1 MSARAASGEDQA
13 SDKTAPGT
21 LGADLAKRLRVKP
34 GSRVKLGKIDPAQT
48 YGHTKD
54 DAADILQAS
63 HDRLES
69 LQERL
74 WAGKGGSLLV
84 VLQGIDTAGK
94 DGTIRHVMTAF
105 NPQGCSVTGFGV
117 PTEEE
122 LAHDFLWRIHRHTPG
137 RGTISIFNRSH
148 YEDVLVVRVHDLVP
162 AKVWRKRYDQIN
174 AFEAHLAAN
183 GTTILKFFLWISPEE
198 QRDRLQARIDTPDKR
213 WKFSRGDLD
222 ERKLWDD
229 YRKAFEAAL
238 SRCSTDVAPW
248 YVIPSDRKWFRNLA
262 VAEILTQA
270 MEGMSLT
277 YPPAEDDISS
287 IVVK

>member
-1 MSARAASGEDQA
+1 MTAGSAEDGVA
-13 SDKTAPGT
+13 RTAGGGK

-34 GSRVKLGKIDPAQT
+34 GSRVKLGRIDPAET
-48 YGHTKD
+48 HGHSKE
-54 DAADILQAS
+54 DAAAILQSS
-63 HDRLES
+63 HDQLES

-74 WAGKGGSLLV
+74 WAGGGGSLLI

-94 DGTIRHVMTAF
+94 DGTLRHVMTAF
-105 NPQGCSVTGFGV
+105 NPQGCSVIGFGV

-122 LAHDFLWRIHRHTPG
+122 LAHDYLWRIHRHTPG
-137 RGTISIFNRSH
+137 RGSISIFNRSH

-213 WKFSRGDLD
+213 WKFSRGDIE
-222 ERKLWDD
+222 ERKHWND
-229 YRKAFEAAL
+229 YQKAFEAAL

-262 VAEILTQA
+262 VAEILA
-270 MEGMSLT
+270 DVMDRMDLT
-277 YPPAEDDISS
+277 YPPAEEDIAA
-287 IVVK
+287 IVVE